1 MGANSSACSVATSS
15 GYVAAALC
23 GLVQPDRAG
32 EIREEPPPLVALQ
45 RVFRRHRGLALDECE
60 HLRPLGG
67 RKLAEQV
74 REPLQQLQRRVR
86 VNGLVVG
93 QLEERHRVDDDRHQD
108 LVQTSPR
115 KSSGKRHSFS
125 LPPVPIRKLSSTRR
139 PPPPSQY
146 APGSIA
152 STMPSR

>member
-45 RVFRRHRGLALDECE
+45 RVLRRHRGLALDECE

-67 RKLAEQV
+67 RKLEEQV
-74 REPLQQLQRRVR
+74 RD
-86 VNGLVVG
+86 
-93 QLEERHRVDDDRHQD
+93 H
-108 LVQTSPR
+108 
-115 KSSGKRHSFS
+115 SSSFS
-125 LPPVPIRKLSSTRR
+125 AASGSTGSSSLSSRNDIESTTIVIRISFRR
-139 PPPPSQY
+139 
-146 APGSIA
+146 APGS
-152 STMPSR
+152 